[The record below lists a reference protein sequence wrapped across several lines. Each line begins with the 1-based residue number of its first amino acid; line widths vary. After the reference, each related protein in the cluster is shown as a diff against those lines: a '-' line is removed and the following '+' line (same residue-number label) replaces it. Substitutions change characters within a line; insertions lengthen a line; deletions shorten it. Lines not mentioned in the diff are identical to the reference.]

1 MTATILA
8 ILGMALAT
16 YATRA
21 SGLYLMRGVV
31 VKGRLK
37 AALDALP
44 PKTQEVYRM
53 SRFENLSGRDIATR
67 MGLSEKSVEYHIAQ
81 SLKFLRTR
89 LKDFIGVFIFIGLHP
104 ILSYLA
110 LSGLCFFLF

>member
-21 SGLYLMRGVV
+21 SGLYLMRGVT

-44 PKTQEVYRM
+44 PAILMAV
-53 SRFENLSGRDIATR
+53 IAPTILTTGVAETVAAAITAVSAFMR
-67 MGLSEKSVEYHIAQ
+67 APLVVTI
-81 SLKFLRTR
+81 L
-89 LKDFIGVFIFIGLHP
+89 IGVVSVV
-104 ILSYLA
+104 ILRMVIN
-110 LSGLCFFLF
+110 

>member
-1 MTATILA
+1 MTVTILA

-44 PKTQEVYRM
+44 PAILMAVIAPTILTTGPAESTAAILTAAVAFMRAPLVVTVLTGVISVVLLRM
-53 SRFENLSGRDIATR
+53 VLT
-67 MGLSEKSVEYHIAQ
+67 
-81 SLKFLRTR
+81 
-89 LKDFIGVFIFIGLHP
+89 
-104 ILSYLA
+104 
-110 LSGLCFFLF
+110 

>member
-31 VKGRLK
+31 VKGRLN

-44 PKTQEVYRM
+44 PAILMAVIAPTILTTGPAESIGAILTAVVAFMRVPLVVTVLTGVISVVLLRM
-53 SRFENLSGRDIATR
+53 
-67 MGLSEKSVEYHIAQ
+67 
-81 SLKFLRTR
+81 FL
-89 LKDFIGVFIFIGLHP
+89 G
-104 ILSYLA
+104 
-110 LSGLCFFLF
+110 

>member
-21 SGLYLMRGVV
+21 SGLYLMRGVT

-44 PKTQEVYRM
+44 PAILMAV
-53 SRFENLSGRDIATR
+53 IAPTILTT
-67 MGLSEKSVEYHIAQ
+67 GLAETIAAAITAV
-81 SLKFLRTR
+81 SAFMRAPLVVTIL
-89 LKDFIGVFIFIGLHP
+89 IGVVSVVLLRMVLVG
-104 ILSYLA
+104 
-110 LSGLCFFLF
+110 